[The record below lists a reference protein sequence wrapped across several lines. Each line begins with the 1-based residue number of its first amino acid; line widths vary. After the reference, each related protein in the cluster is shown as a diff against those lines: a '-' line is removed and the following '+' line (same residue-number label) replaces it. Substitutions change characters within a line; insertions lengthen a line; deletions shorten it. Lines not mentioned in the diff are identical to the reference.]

1 MKPHDHVVLGALFH
15 DVGKFWERADRLGE
29 YRQDD
34 SQKQFDCPWDR
45 SGYWSHLHV
54 LNTRRFCERLAE
66 QISFLKPES
75 GGTTD
80 NWINLAAR
88 HHVASSP
95 LEKLV
100 TAADHFASAER
111 EQGNFY
117 TRGIH
122 HLTRM
127 EALLERVSLDANG
140 KMRPTRYRLPL
151 VPLSLAAA
159 RLFPKSVAE
168 FTPPMVQEK
177 AQHGDIWLSP
187 TPLNAEYAA
196 LADEFLG
203 TLRKM
208 PIYDSE
214 TQAAKRGVVATL
226 LAQMERFLHCVP
238 AATNI
243 VHPDISLFDHLRVT
257 AAIAEGLYLHHEAK
271 GTLDRPDT
279 FAELNTTKWRL
290 VCGDFSGIQ
299 DFIYS
304 IVSAGAARG
313 LRGRSFY
320 IQMLCDGVS
329 DHLLRRLGLYP
340 TARIYSSGGKFYL
353 LLPDCLENRLRNE
366 VDEVNRALLAAFQ
379 GKVFLGLGIAPVCAR
394 DFGSE
399 SWTEKSSKAEDRIH
413 HMGPRW
419 QEANEAL
426 MRDRL
431 QRFGTIAAQDIGFF
445 AAQDLHAGKPCSVCG
460 RDDSDA
466 GIRELEDGPICF
478 QCLEL
483 QELGK
488 ALGNARYLF
497 WAWDEDCDTAKELIR
512 QSQPFSLPGLPCRI
526 YLLEKSPIFSALRR
540 LENSRLE
547 ELNAVPDPD
556 GNHNGYA
563 CGFRFVGKW
572 DRDKEKKSGCREFDD
587 FANRATG
594 IERLGVLRMDVD
606 NLGEIFIRGLRF
618 PGVTGAEKEMG
629 SLSRVATLSRQLNLF
644 FAGHLGELLAP
655 FERVQTIYA
664 GGDDLF
670 LIGSWDE
677 LPKVADTIR
686 RRFRDY
692 CADNSHFTLSGG
704 IAVVR
709 GKYPISRAAELAGEA
724 EGAAKRLKRHPAE
737 KKSKKD
743 AISFLDTVVGW
754 EEFPRAEE
762 LRQHIESII
771 DYAHSRAIL
780 SRLRAVI
787 LSTEEYQRRF
797 SQSQF
802 SPEEL
807 CDLVHWQKWRWQ
819 LIYNLT
825 RMKRRDAGPELN
837 TELEKLATA
846 ILETRT
852 HIGRPVLDW
861 LQLPTRWA
869 ELLTR
874 RNKE

>member
-15 DVGKFWERADRLGE
+15 DIGKFWERADRLGE

-117 TRGIH
+117 TRDIH
-122 HLTRM
+122 RLTRM
-127 EALLERVSLDANG
+127 ETLLERVSLDANG

-151 VPLSLAAA
+151 APLSLVAA
-159 RLFPKSVAE
+159 RFFPKSAAE

-177 AQHGDIWLSP
+177 TQHGDTWLSP

-196 LADEFLG
+196 LADEFLVA
-203 TLRKM
+203 LSKM
-208 PIYDSE
+208 PICDNE
-214 TQAAKRGVVATL
+214 TAAAKRGIVTTL
-226 LAQMERFLHCVP
+226 LAQIERFLHCVP

-243 VHPDISLFDHLRVT
+243 IHPDISLFDHLRVT
-257 AAIAEGLYLHHEAK
+257 AAIAECLYLHHEAE
-271 GTLDRPDT
+271 GTLDRPETFTDLDT
-279 FAELNTTKWRL
+279 AKWRL

-299 DFIYS
+299 DFIYN

-320 IQMLCDGVS
+320 IQLLCDGVS
-329 DHLLRRLGLYP
+329 EYLLRRLGLYP
-340 TARIYSSGGKFYL
+340 TTRIYSSGGKFYL

-379 GKVFLGLGIAPVCAR
+379 GKVFLGLGIASVCAR

-399 SWTEKSSKAEDRIH
+399 SWAEKASNAKERIH

-419 QEANEAL
+419 QEANEGL
-426 MRDRL
+426 MHDRL
-431 QRFGTIAAQDIGFF
+431 QRFCSIAAQDAGFF
-445 AAQDLHAGKPCSVCG
+445 AAQDLHTGKPCNVCG
-460 RDDSDA
+460 RDDLDA
-466 GIRELEDGPICF
+466 GIRQLEDGPICC
-478 QCLEL
+478 QCFEL

-488 ALGNARYLF
+488 ALGDARYLF
-497 WAWDEDCDTAKELIR
+497 WVWDEDRHTVEELTR
-512 QSQPFSLPGLPCRI
+512 QSRSFSLPGLPCQV
-526 YLLEKSPIFSALRR
+526 YLLEKAPIFSELRR

-547 ELNAVPDPD
+547 ELNLVSNPD

-572 DRDKEKKSGCREFDD
+572 DRDKEKRSNYREFDD
-587 FANRATG
+587 FANQATG

-606 NLGEIFIRGLRF
+606 NLGEIFIRGMRF
-618 PGVTGAEKEMG
+618 PGVTSAEKEMG

-644 FAGHLGELLAP
+644 FAGHLGELLVE

-677 LPKVADTIR
+677 LPQVADTIR

-692 CADNSHFTLSGG
+692 CAGNPHFTLSGG

-724 EGAAKRLKRHPAE
+724 EAAAKSLKRDTGR
-737 KKSKKD
+737 KKD
-743 AISFLDTVVGW
+743 ALSFLDTVVGW
-754 EEFPRAEE
+754 EEFPRAGE
-762 LRQHIESII
+762 LRQRIEHII
-771 DYAHSRAIL
+771 DLAHNRAIL
-780 SRLRAVI
+780 SRLRSVV
-787 LSTEEYQRRF
+787 LSAGDYQRRLHQSHF
-797 SQSQF
+797 SAQ
-802 SPEEL
+802 EL
-807 CDLVHWQKWRWQ
+807 HELVHWQKWRWQ
-819 LIYNLT
+819 LVYNLT

-837 TELEKLATA
+837 NELEQLATA
-846 ILETRT
+846 ILETRA

>member
-1 MKPHDHVVLGALFH
+1 MKPHDHAVLGTLLH
-15 DVGKFWERADRLGE
+15 DIGKFWERADCLGE
-29 YRQDD
+29 YRQDNF
-34 SQKQFDCPWDR
+34 QKQFDCPWDR
-45 SGYWSHLHV
+45 CGYWSHLHV

-66 QISFLKPES
+66 QVPFLKPES

-100 TAADHFASAER
+100 EAADHFASAER
-111 EQGNFY
+111 ERGDFY

-122 HLTRM
+122 RLTRM
-127 EALLERVSLDANG
+127 EALLERVSLDING

-151 VPLSLAAA
+151 VPLSLNAAT
-159 RLFPKSVAE
+159 LFPKSVAE

-196 LADEFLG
+196 LANKFLIA
-203 TLRKM
+203 LSKM
-208 PIYDSE
+208 PIYNNK
-214 TQAAKRGVVATL
+214 TFAAKRGVVATL
-226 LAQMERFLHCVP
+226 LTQMERFLHCVP

-257 AAIAEGLYLHHEAK
+257 TAIAESLYLHHEAE
-271 GTLDRPDT
+271 GTLDRPET
-279 FAELNTTKWRL
+279 FADLDAAKWRL

-320 IQMLCDGVS
+320 IQLLCDGVS
-329 DHLLRRLGLYP
+329 EYLLNRLGLYP

-353 LLPDCLENRLRNE
+353 LLPDCLENRLRDE
-366 VDEVNRALLAAFQ
+366 VDEVNRALLATFQ
-379 GKVFLGLGIAPVCAR
+379 GKIFLGLGIAPVCAR

-399 SWTEKSSKAEDRIH
+399 SWTEKVRNTKDRIH

-431 QRFGTIAAQDIGFF
+431 QRFRSLAEQDVNFF
-445 AAQDLHAGKPCSVCG
+445 AAQELHVGKPCSVCG
-460 RDDSDA
+460 RDDADA
-466 GIRELEDGPICF
+466 GIRELEDGAICS

-488 ALGNARYLF
+488 ALGDARYLF
-497 WAWDEDCDTAKELIR
+497 WAWDEDRHTAKELIR
-512 QSQPFSLPGLPCRI
+512 QSRPFSLPGLPCQI
-526 YLLEKSPIFSALRR
+526 YLLEKAPSFGELRR

-547 ELNAVPDPD
+547 ELNTVPDPD

-572 DRDKEKKSGCREFDD
+572 DRDKEKRSDCREFDD
-587 FANRATG
+587 FANHATG
-594 IERLGVLRMDVD
+594 IDRLGVLRMDVD

-644 FAGHLGELLAP
+644 FAGHLGELLAL

-677 LPKVADTIR
+677 LPQVADTIR

-692 CADNSHFTLSGG
+692 CADNPHFTLSGG

-724 EGAAKRLKRHPAE
+724 EAAAKSLKRNTGR
-737 KKSKKD
+737 KKD
-743 AISFLDTVVGW
+743 ALNFLDTVVGW
-754 EEFPRAEE
+754 EEFSRAEG
-762 LRQHIESII
+762 LRQCIESII
-771 DYAHSRAIL
+771 DHACNRAIL

-787 LSTEEYQRRF
+787 LSMEEYQRRF
-797 SQSQF
+797 SQSHF
-802 SPEEL
+802 SLEEL
-807 CDLVHWQKWRWQ
+807 RDLVHWQKWRWQ
-819 LIYNLT
+819 LVYNLT
-825 RMKRRDAGPELN
+825 RMKRRDTGPELN
-837 TELEKLATA
+837 TELEQLANT
-846 ILETRT
+846 ILETRSQT
-852 HIGRPVLDW
+852 GRPVLDW
-861 LQLPTRWA
+861 LQLPMRWA

-874 RNKE
+874 RTKE